1 MRLALG
7 YNSPVS
13 KDIFDKAADT
23 VKHVVDDA
31 RDATH
36 EAQHRSVADVEKS
49 KRETLG
55 DELTPS
61 EKAGSVLNEAK
72 NRTQAEIDAA
82 KRHLRD
88 KT

>member
-1 MRLALG
+1 M
-7 YNSPVS
+7 NKDPV
-13 KDIFDKAADT
+13 DKAADA
-23 VKHVVDDA
+23 VKHIVDDA
-31 RDATH
+31 RDATN
-36 EAQHRSVADVEKS
+36 EARHRSVADIEKS
-49 KRETLG
+49 KREGLG

-82 KRHLRD
+82 KRHIRD

>member
-1 MRLALG
+1 
-7 YNSPVS
+7 VS
-13 KDIFDKAADT
+13 KDAVDKAANA
-23 VKHVVDDA
+23 VKHVVDDV

-36 EAQHRSVADVEKS
+36 EARHRSVADVEKS

-72 NRTQAEIDAA
+72 HRTQAEIDAA
-82 KRHLRD
+82 KRHVRD

>member
-1 MRLALG
+1 MCA
-7 YNSPVS
+7 VS
-13 KDIFDKAADT
+13 KDALDKVADT
-23 VKHVVDDA
+23 VKHATDDV
-31 RDATH
+31 RDAAH
-36 EAQHRSVADVEKS
+36 EAKHRSTADLEKS

-61 EKAGSVLNEAK
+61 EKAGSALNEAK
-72 NRTQAEIDAA
+72 NRAQAEIDAA